1 MNLPGNKTKIVA
13 TIGPASH
20 DSEMMESLLL
30 AGMNV
35 ARLNFSHGSF
45 ESHARVIDK
54 LRAAAKKHGRP
65 LAIMADLPGPK
76 IRIGEM
82 VAPVSL
88 KRGDPISLTADEI
101 IGDAKRVSVSL
112 QELPQIVHA
121 GDRLFLNDGMV
132 SLEVLETTER
142 EVHCRVHAGGEL
154 SSRKGLN
161 LPGIDLGFS
170 AFTDHDRECLE
181 FSLAHGVDAVSQ
193 SFISRAED
201 VVTLREAMAATGK
214 RAFVIAKIERREAL
228 DRLEE
233 ILEVS
238 DGLMIA
244 RGDLGVEIP
253 ISGIAMVQKQL
264 MKRANRLGKPVIT
277 ATQMLESM
285 IVHRRPTRAEA
296 TDVANAI
303 LDGTDAVMLSA
314 ESAVGRYPVEAVDML
329 VRIAMDTEPEK
340 PAVVATGSDE
350 LAGGEEPVDLIA
362 HCVQQA
368 VYALKPA
375 AVVVPTRSGCT
386 ARNIA
391 RYRLPTWI
399 TAFSTEHFT
408 CQALQF
414 SWGVNPV
421 QVDQEH
427 QDWTPYSRTWLHARG
442 YHTGVAVL
450 TQGPSPEN
458 PDASHSM
465 EMFYLK

>member
-1 MNLPGNKTKIVA
+1 MNLHGNKTKIVA
-13 TIGPASH
+13 TIGPAS
-20 DSEMMESLLL
+20 DSPAIMEALLL

-45 ESHARVIDK
+45 DNHARVIEK
-54 LRAAAKKHGRP
+54 LRAAASKVGQP

-82 VAPVSL
+82 AAPVEL
-88 KRGDPISLTADEI
+88 KRGDHITLTTDDI
-101 IGDAKRVSVSL
+101 IGNGRRVSVNL
-112 QELPQIVHA
+112 EALPGIVHA
-121 GDRLFLNDGMV
+121 GDRLFLNDGMI
-132 SLEVLETTER
+132 SLEVLETNER

-161 LPGIDLGFS
+161 LPGIDLGFG

-181 FSLAHGVDAVSQ
+181 FALAHDVDAVSQ

-201 VVTLREAMAATGK
+201 VVALREAMVATGK
-214 RAFVIAKIERREAL
+214 RAFVVAKIERREAL
-228 DRLEE
+228 DHLEE

-253 ISGIAMVQKQL
+253 ISGIAVVQKQL

-314 ESAVGRYPVEAVDML
+314 ESAIGRYPVQAVNML
-329 VRIAMDTEPEK
+329 VKIAVDTEPEK
-340 PAVVATGSDE
+340 PAVIVRRSDVEEGSV
-350 LAGGEEPVDLIA
+350 EPVDLIA

-391 RYRLPTWI
+391 RYRLQTWI

-421 QVDQEH
+421 QVDQEYR
-427 QDWTPYSRTWLHARG
+427 DWTPYSRQWLHAQG
-442 YHTGVAVL
+442 CDAGVALL
-450 TQGPSPEN
+450 TQGPSPDN

-465 EMFYLK
+465 EIVYLK